1 MNNSKYDFK
10 GSKTIR
16 KREVQASI
24 QGINCGRV
32 SGKRRDKLQ
41 TIIAACAGRVFGPA
55 PTVQ

>member
-16 KREVQASI
+16 NREGGAS
-24 QGINCGRV
+24 QHPGDQLRV

-41 TIIAACAGRVFGPA
+41 TIIAACAGRVFGSA